1 MIGLRDKHGAFA
13 SNLSHGEQQ
22 WLEIGMLIAQ
32 NPSVMLFD
40 EPAAGMT
47 QEERKRTIGLLHKLA
62 IHHTVIVVE
71 HDMAFVRDLAAPVV
85 MLYRGN
91 VFRQG
96 SFDQLSNDD
105 DVRNIYLGRKRDA

>member
-1 MIGLRDKHGAFA
+1 
-13 SNLSHGEQQ
+13 
-22 WLEIGMLIAQ
+22 MLIAQ

-47 QEERKRTIGLLHKLA
+47 QEERKRTVELIKKLS

-71 HDMAFVRDLAAPVV
+71 HDMAFVRALDAPVV

-91 VFRQG
+91 VFRHG
-96 SFDQLSNDD
+96 SFDELSDDD
-105 DVRNIYLGRKRDA
+105 DVRSIYLGRKRDA